1 MWYGASVR
9 GDNGS
14 VTVGAGTNIQD
25 CAVIHN
31 ETHIGQGCTIGHGAI
46 VHGCTVGD
54 NTLIGM
60 GAVILD
66 GARVGRDCIIGAG
79 AIVTGRTEIPDGS
92 MALGSPARVV
102 RPLRQEE
109 IEGNRAS
116 RKEYIALMEAHRKQK
131 RKRIGRENN
140 MQELDKLRLELDVI
154 DEQIVT
160 LFEQRMAIST
170 RMGVLKSEE
179 GIAVWDAGPGS
190 GQGPQPRAGCLRDR
204 STNPLCR

>member
-1 MWYGASVR
+1 MEICTKIRRTDDLVWIAENAFVTGDVTFGAECSVWYGASVR

-109 IEGNRAS
+109 IEGNWAS
-116 RKEYIALMEAHRKQK
+116 RKEYIALMEAHRN
-131 RKRIGRENN
+131 RKERE
-140 MQELDKLRLELDVI
+140 
-154 DEQIVT
+154 
-160 LFEQRMAIST
+160 
-170 RMGVLKSEE
+170 
-179 GIAVWDAGPGS
+179 
-190 GQGPQPRAGCLRDR
+190 
-204 STNPLCR
+204 